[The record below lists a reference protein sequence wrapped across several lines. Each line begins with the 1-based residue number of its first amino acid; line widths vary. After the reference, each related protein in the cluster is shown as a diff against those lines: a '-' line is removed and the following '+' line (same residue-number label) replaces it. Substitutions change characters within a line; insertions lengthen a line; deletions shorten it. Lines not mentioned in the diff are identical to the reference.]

1 MRKLFLLLSIASI
14 AFTSCK
20 EDYTTD
26 VQSGREFLA
35 RLAPRNQHFGP
46 GVTEFTGEKGIWIS
60 VQGPYISFAIG
71 DTLTGQPE
79 FWLQEFRTAKEM
91 MYGGIPTESNS
102 HVLETGGA
110 FRLAAKV
117 NGVPVRTG
125 RVDFL
130 VPSEERID
138 AMDFFFGSSDSVSF
152 WNRGEFLPF
161 IVNTGLWWSV
171 QEGEGPVGTIGY
183 QGFVNPVHEY
193 FYENDALW
201 VNCDYFLGEGLP
213 LTSVQVR
220 TTSEAPTTPQN
231 TSVSILF
238 NDAEVYMNGYWNGVN
253 GYQIQNLPLGH
264 AITCLAVSVI
274 DGDLFFGM
282 TEATVTDSANY
293 TVALEPITEEE
304 LEDILN
310 GLWAIHEGPPMM

>member
-1 MRKLFLLLSIASI
+1 M
-14 AFTSCK
+14 AFTSCE
-20 EDYTTD
+20 EDYSTD

-60 VQGPYISFAIG
+60 VQGPYISFATG

-91 MYGGIPTESNS
+91 MYGGIPTESNL

-110 FRLAAKV
+110 FKLEAKV
-117 NGVPVRTG
+117 DGVPVRTG

-130 VPSEERID
+130 VPNDVRIS
-138 AMDFFFGSSDSVSF
+138 AMDFFFSSSDSVSF
-152 WNRGEFLPF
+152 WNQGQYGSF
-161 IVNTGLWWSV
+161 IANANVWWSIS
-171 QEGEGPVGTIGY
+171 EGEEPVGTLGY
-183 QGFVNPVHEY
+183 QGFVNPVHAY
-193 FYENDALW
+193 FYDSGALW
-201 VNCDYFLGEGLP
+201 VNCDYFFGEGLP
-213 LTSVQVR
+213 LTPVQVR
-220 TTSEAPTTPQN
+220 TTSEAPATPQN

-253 GYQIQNLPLGH
+253 GYQVQNLPIGH
-264 AITCLAVSVI
+264 SITCLAVSVI
-274 DGDLFFGM
+274 NGDLHFGM
-282 TEATVTDSANY
+282 TEATVSDSAIY

-310 GLWAIHEGPPMM
+310 GL

>member
-14 AFTSCK
+14 GLNSCK
-20 EDYTTD
+20 DDYSTD

-60 VQGPYISFAIG
+60 VQGPFISLATG

-79 FWLQEFRTAKEM
+79 FWLQEFRTSKEM
-91 MYGGIPTESNS
+91 MYAGIPTESNN

-110 FRLAAKV
+110 FKLAAKI
-117 NGVPVRTG
+117 NGVPVKMG
-125 RVDFL
+125 YVQFF
-130 VPSEERID
+130 VPNPVENSN
-138 AMDFFFGSSDSVSF
+138 MQFFFGDAEAESF
-152 WNRGEFLPF
+152 WSLDFPSDTTIFSSSGLQWVISGEM
-161 IVNTGLWWSV
+161 
-171 QEGEGPVGTIGY
+171 GPGFS
-183 QGFVNPVHEY
+183 GFVYAGANY
-193 FYENDALW
+193 LYTLDALY
-201 VNCDYFLGEGLP
+201 VNCDYFLVQGLP
-213 LTSVQVR
+213 STAVQVR

-238 NDAEVYMNGYWNGVN
+238 NDAQVYMDGYWNGTS
-253 GYQIQNLPLGH
+253 GYQFQNLPLDY

-274 DGDLFFGM
+274 DGDLYFGM
-282 TEATVTDSANY
+282 TEATVSDSAIY

-304 LEDILN
+304 LENILN
-310 GLWAIHEGPPMM
+310 GL